1 MRAQNNA
8 ENPPEHI
15 VAACRRMLSWVRDKK
30 LRAVIKQRIERLE
43 RDR

>member
-1 MRAQNNA
+1 MRPQNA

-15 VAACRRMLSWVRDKK
+15 IAACRRMLSWVRDGR
-30 LRAVIKQRIERLE
+30 LRATIARHIERLE